1 MASEANLGRAHSGL
15 WADDDGVEY
24 CKAHGTFQCQF
35 CVDLEPIVAALLA
48 DVRQEQHEA
57 TAGRCVRHFKELSD
71 NYCRDL
77 HDQTGWAHAAAQAGY
92 RFASTAKTICEW
104 IAAAPPPTKEDDD
117 AEEKQ

>member
-57 TAGRCVRHFKELSD
+57 TIM
-71 NYCRDL
+71 DL
-77 HDQTGWAHAAAQAGY
+77 WPRLQQSIRTVSMQRIVHPG
-92 RFASTAKTICEW
+92 
-104 IAAAPPPTKEDDD
+104 PPDPQPQGSE
-117 AEEKQ
+117 ANR